1 MNDDPKKQ
9 FEAAQHT
16 ANAAQRAA
24 DEADAQLEREHQR
37 VKLEGEEL
45 DAREAELKAV
55 DPDDR
60 REFAKRVAAR
70 DTAKAS
76 LSALQARVTEAERL
90 VKAAQADLAVAK
102 LAAARAEVREI
113 AARREEVSAEIVAD
127 VRAFA
132 TSMAERLATHQ
143 KACYH
148 DESMRALSFA
158 AGGESLPETLADR
171 FTDPAH
177 AVATVIV
184 MMRDEAAAAAWL
196 ASDGPRRQEEALRRE
211 RERTAQHIAEAT
223 FEGDLDGTP
232 DRVRVTPLGD
242 EPCLTD

>member
-9 FEAAQHT
+9 LDE
-16 ANAAQRAA
+16 AQRAA
-24 DEADAQLEREHQR
+24 DAAQRTADEADTLLERERQR
-37 VKLEGEEL
+37 VKRAGEEL
-45 DAREAELKAV
+45 DAADAELASA

-60 REFAKRVAAR
+60 SGYAKRASAR
-70 DTAKAS
+70 DQAERILK
-76 LSALQARVTEAERL
+76 ALQARVTEAERV
-90 VKAAQADLAVAK
+90 VKTTQADLAAAK
-102 LAAARAEVREI
+102 VAAAQAEVLEI
-113 AARREEVSAEIVAD
+113 AARREQASAEIVAD
-127 VRAFA
+127 ARAFA

-143 KACYH
+143 KALYH

-158 AGGESLPETLADR
+158 AAGESLPVTLADR

-177 AVATVIV
+177 AVASVIRW
-184 MMRDEAAAAAWL
+184 MRDEAAAAAWL
-196 ASDGPRRQEEALRRE
+196 ASDGPRRQEEAFRRE

-223 FEGDLDGTP
+223 FEGDLDRTP